1 VSDKTSSLLAGQ
13 GNATDK
19 GPWYEGTAGERIAVR
34 LSSTDT
40 NGAYA
45 IVESVTAPG
54 CSPPMHLHRN
64 EEEHFVVLAGT
75 YRILIEDKV
84 FDAPVGTSITCPS
97 PKLHPHGIE
106 PACNIVTSSS
116 HFGRDGDV
124 AVWQITDSEGASRA
138 WSFDEGQGFDA
149 DGSTE
154 HLLGI
159 GFHGREFDALVPAVQ
174 PERED
179 KSGNHSTHR
188 P

>member
-1 VSDKTSSLLAGQ
+1 
-13 GNATDK
+13 
-19 GPWYEGTAGERIAVR
+19 
-34 LSSTDT
+34 
-40 NGAYA
+40 
-45 IVESVTAPG
+45 
-54 CSPPMHLHRN
+54 MHLHRN

-138 WSFDEGQGFDA
+138 WSFDEGQAPRTAKPTCFRI
-149 DGSTE
+149 GSKFRC
-154 HLLGI
+154 I
-159 GFHGREFDALVPAVQ
+159 R
-174 PERED
+174 
-179 KSGNHSTHR
+179 ST
-188 P
+188 PIAMESTSENDFECLASTGVNTPGTMLPT